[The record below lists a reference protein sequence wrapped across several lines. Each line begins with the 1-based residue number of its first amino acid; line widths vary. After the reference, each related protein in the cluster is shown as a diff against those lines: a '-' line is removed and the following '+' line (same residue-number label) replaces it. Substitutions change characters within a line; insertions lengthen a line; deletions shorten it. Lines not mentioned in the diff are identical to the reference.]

1 MKRMNITVGSR
12 TTVGGVVVTG
22 WELMTIN
29 DQILAREGDSIE
41 CPVCGSTG
49 VIVLCGPRHDESLG
63 GRQAALEGDVC
74 QCLCRPAPRLI
85 PDQYIRGQVLGDA
98 RGPQQSY
105 MEYLA
110 QWPESPAP
118 KKTAPASAEPELEEE
133 DEEEELE
140 SGITLHVGLFFDGT
154 GNNQG
159 NSEAARGCLAISLG
173 IGEQE
178 GADIRQHCASFGF
191 DGKGNSPDNSYSNDV
206 TNVARLY
213 ELYPDHA
220 YTQLPQEAEEAFLK
234 VYLEGIGTVTGQ
246 ADSVYGQASGQGS
259 TGIVARVEQAPAL
272 ILEQI
277 RRLQKINPGI
287 KIWRIVFDLFGFSR
301 GAAAA
306 RHCANDLLKGPKSL
320 IAQSIP
326 PGTKGMSDGF
336 RWRHRTDFN
345 LNFIGLFDTVPGVV
359 APLSGDFSPHN
370 ASNPGLDLYLA
381 PGIARHV
388 VQFVARH
395 EYRHNFS
402 LVRTDNDIELPGVH
416 SDLGGG
422 YLPLATEKVLLSKPQ
437 SSQVPVD
444 MPETSTVAYDR
455 ARQLMGVMLPD
466 LEPYLQRWSIDTWA
480 VVLPYNKRRDMF
492 AEKRVYAALR
502 SERQVHGQLSL
513 IYLRAMRE
521 LGIRNG
527 VPFVSIDDRNPALAL
542 PADLHDIA
550 IKLQAYA
557 VGDSFPGLTHEE
569 VALLQRKYI
578 HLSGNWNAASGKNN
592 SDIEVLFINR
602 PAAGGKRAVHP
613 NE

>member
-1 MKRMNITVGSR
+1 MNITVGSR

-63 GRQAALEGDVC
+63 GRQAALEGDLC

-118 KKTAPASAEPELEEE
+118 KKTAPASANPELEEE

-173 IGEQE
+173 MGQKEGE
-178 GADIRQHCASFGF
+178 DIRQHCASFGF

-220 YTQLPQEAEEAFLK
+220 YTQLPQQAEEAFLK

-277 RRLQKINPGI
+277 RRMQDNNPGLT
-287 KIWRIVFDLFGFSR
+287 IWRIVIDLFGFSR

-306 RHCANDLLKGPKSL
+306 RHCANDLVKGADSL
-320 IAQSIP
+320 LAKALPAGSP
-326 PGTKGMSDGF
+326 LLVASFK
-336 RWRHRTDFN
+336 WRHRTDFN

-370 ASNPGLDLYLA
+370 ASNPGLNLHLA

-466 LEPYLQRWSIDTWA
+466 MEPYLQRWSIDTWA

-492 AEKRVYAALR
+492 AEKRVYASLR

>member
-63 GRQAALEGDVC
+63 GRQAALEGDLC

-118 KKTAPASAEPELEEE
+118 KKTAPASANPELEEE

-159 NSEAARGCLAISLG
+159 NSEAAKGCLAISLG
-173 IGEQE
+173 IGQKE
-178 GADIRQHCASFGF
+178 GEDIRQHCASFGF

-213 ELYPDHA
+213 DLYPDHA
-220 YTQLPQEAEEAFLK
+220 DTQLPQGAEEAFLS

-277 RRLQKINPGI
+277 RRLQDNNPGLI
-287 KIWRIVFDLFGFSR
+287 IWRIVFDLFGFSR

-306 RHCANDLLKGPKSL
+306 RHCANDLVKGADSL
-320 IAQSIP
+320 LAKALPAGSP
-326 PGTKGMSDGF
+326 LLVASFK
-336 RWRHRTDFN
+336 WRHRTDFN

-422 YLPLATEKVLLSKPQ
+422 YLPLATEKVLLSRPQ

-492 AEKRVYAALR
+492 AEKRVYASLR

-527 VPFVSIDDRNPALAL
+527 VPFDVVPDTSAFAL
-542 PADLHDIA
+542 PADLHTIA
-550 IKLQAYA
+550 VKLQAYA

>member
-1 MKRMNITVGSR
+1 M
-12 TTVGGVVVTG
+12 GGVVVTG

-63 GRQAALEGDVC
+63 GRQAALEGDLC

-213 ELYPDHA
+213 GLYPDQA
-220 YTQLPQEAEEAFLK
+220 YTQLPQGAEEAFLS
-234 VYLEGIGTVTGQ
+234 VYLEGVGTVTGQ

-272 ILEQI
+272 IVDQI
-277 RRLQKINPGI
+277 RRLQDNNPGLI
-287 KIWRIVFDLFGFSR
+287 IWRIVFDLFGFSR

-306 RHCANDLLKGPKSL
+306 RHCANDLVKGADSL
-320 IAQSIP
+320 LAKALPAGSP
-326 PGTKGMSDGF
+326 LLVASFK
-336 RWRHRTDFN
+336 WRHRTDFN

-422 YLPLATEKVLLSKPQ
+422 YLPLATEKVLLSRPQ

-466 LEPYLQRWSIDTWA
+466 VEPYLQRWSIDTWA

-542 PADLHDIA
+542 PSDLHDIA

-602 PAAGGKRAVHP
+602 PATGGKRAVHP

>member
-1 MKRMNITVGSR
+1 M
-12 TTVGGVVVTG
+12 
-22 WELMTIN
+22 
-29 DQILAREGDSIE
+29 
-41 CPVCGSTG
+41 
-49 VIVLCGPRHDESLG
+49 
-63 GRQAALEGDVC
+63 
-74 QCLCRPAPRLI
+74 
-85 PDQYIRGQVLGDA
+85 
-98 RGPQQSY
+98 
-105 MEYLA
+105 
-110 QWPESPAP
+110 
-118 KKTAPASAEPELEEE
+118 
-133 DEEEELE
+133 
-140 SGITLHVGLFFDGT
+140 HVGLFFDGT

-191 DGKGNSPDNSYSNDV
+191 DGKGNSPDNSYTNDV

-213 ELYPDHA
+213 GIYPDHA
-220 YTQLPQEAEEAFLK
+220 DTQLPQGTEEAFLS

-277 RRLQKINPGI
+277 RTLQDNNPGLI
-287 KIWRIVFDLFGFSR
+287 IWRIVYDLFGFSR

-306 RHCANDLLKGPKSL
+306 RHCANDLVKGADSL
-320 IAQSIP
+320 LAKALPAGSP
-326 PGTKGMSDGF
+326 LLVASFK
-336 RWRHRTDFN
+336 WRHRTDFN

-513 IYLRAMRE
+513 VYLRAMRE

-527 VPFVSIDDRNPALAL
+527 VPFKDVPETPAFAL
-542 PADLHDIA
+542 PADLHSIA

-602 PAAGGKRAVHP
+602 PATGGKRAVHP

>member
-1 MKRMNITVGSR
+1 MKRMNITVGAK

-63 GRQAALEGDVC
+63 GRQAALEGDLC

-213 ELYPDHA
+213 GLYPDQA
-220 YTQLPQEAEEAFLK
+220 YTQLPQGAEEAFLS
-234 VYLEGIGTVTGQ
+234 VYLEGVGTVTGQ

-277 RRLQKINPGI
+277 RRLQDNNPGLI
-287 KIWRIVFDLFGFSR
+287 IWRIVFDLFGFSR

-306 RHCANDLLKGPKSL
+306 RHCANDLVKGADSL
-320 IAQSIP
+320 LAKALPAGSP
-326 PGTKGMSDGF
+326 LLVASFK
-336 RWRHRTDFN
+336 WRHRTDFN

-422 YLPLATEKVLLSKPQ
+422 YLPLATEKVLLSRPQ

-466 LEPYLQRWSIDTWA
+466 LEPYLQRWSVDTWE

-602 PAAGGKRAVHP
+602 PATGGKRAVHP